1 MAERLMNFRTL
12 TSLALAGVFAC
23 TTAAAQG
30 KTDCELRYS
39 LSGWSAFYKT
49 ASGNGTIS
57 CDNGQT
63 MVVRIRAK
71 GGGLTFGKQ
80 RIDDGRGRFT
90 SVRDIDDLLGTYAQG
105 GAHAGVGKSAGA
117 QVITKG
123 DISLA
128 LAGKGEGIDLGVDF
142 GKFVIS
148 R

>member
-1 MAERLMNFRTL
+1 MKRRALV
-12 TSLALAGVFAC
+12 SLLLAGLLGS
-23 TTAAAQG
+23 AAATAQG

-49 ASGNGTIS
+49 ASGSGTIS

-63 MVVRIRAK
+63 MSVKIRAK

-80 RIDDGRGRFT
+80 RIDDGHGRFT
-90 SVRDIDDLLGTYAQG
+90 SVRGIGDLLGTYAQG
-105 GAHAGVGKSAGA
+105 GAHAGVGNSVGA
-117 QVITKG
+117 QVVTKG

-128 LAGKGEGIDLGVDF
+128 LAGKGEGVDLGVDF

>member
-1 MAERLMNFRTL
+1 
-12 TSLALAGVFAC
+12 V
-23 TTAAAQG
+23 
-30 KTDCELRYS
+30 
-39 LSGWSAFYKT
+39 FYKT
-49 ASGNGTIS
+49 ASGSGTIS

-63 MVVRIRAK
+63 MSVKIRAK

-80 RIDDGRGRFT
+80 HIDDGRGRFT
-90 SVRDIDDLLGTYAQG
+90 SVRGIDELLGTYAQG
-105 GAHAGVGKSAGA
+105 GAHAGAGKSVGA